1 MPETLDRCQ
10 ACRARLAQ
18 DGVCPRCGCDFSL
31 ARQAMEQAGRRLEE
45 ALRAVAVGDRE
56 LARSCLGDSLAMHR
70 QPLARAIKDFLDADA
85 CCMENGYI
93 GQAPLLPADVQMA
106 GEPAEVRQDECWN
119 PDALVLRM

>member
-1 MPETLDRCQ
+1 M
-10 ACRARLAQ
+10 AQ

-93 GQAPLLPADVQMA
+93 GQQAPLLPADAHIA
-106 GEPAEVRQDECWN
+106 GKPADVRQDECWN